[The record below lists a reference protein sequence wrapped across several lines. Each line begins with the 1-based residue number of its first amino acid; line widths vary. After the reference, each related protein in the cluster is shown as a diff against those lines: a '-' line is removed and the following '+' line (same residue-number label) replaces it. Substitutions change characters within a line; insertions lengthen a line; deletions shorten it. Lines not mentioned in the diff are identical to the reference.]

1 MTAPPVLVGVDVLD
15 VARITR
21 AMAYSG
27 DRYAAHVAG
36 PAEAD
41 LHPDPAL
48 SVAAAV
54 AVKECLV
61 KAVGGR
67 PPGFSWHDFAATDGP
82 APDWAG
88 ELLADAVPGVEA
100 AADVVLTET
109 CAYLVGGASGRA
121 ALTRFTGPAPDPGLT
136 VVGAARWGWS
146 GDLVVALAILTT
158 IQKGTLP

>member
-1 MTAPPVLVGVDVLD
+1 MSPPPVLVGVDVLD
-15 VARITR
+15 VTRITR

-27 DRYAAHVAG
+27 DRYATHVAS

-48 SVAAAV
+48 AVAATV
-54 AVKECLV
+54 AIKECLV

-67 PPGFSWHDFAATDGP
+67 PPGFSWHDFAATGGG

-88 ELLADAVPGVEA
+88 DLLADAVPGVA
-100 AADVVLTET
+100 ATASVVMTES
-109 CAYLVGGASGRA
+109 CAYVVRGASGRA
-121 ALTRFTGPAPDPGLT
+121 ALRRLAGPAHAPGLG

-158 IQKGTLP
+158 VQKGTQP